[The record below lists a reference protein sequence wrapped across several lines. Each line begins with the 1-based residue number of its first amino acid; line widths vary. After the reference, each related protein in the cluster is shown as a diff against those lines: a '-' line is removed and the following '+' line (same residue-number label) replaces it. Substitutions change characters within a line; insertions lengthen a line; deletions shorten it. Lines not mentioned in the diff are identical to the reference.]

1 MFFPWF
7 LDSCSSAV
15 KVLARTVND
24 RVVQNALI
32 AALSIFFSEP
42 CVFKARTESSVHCRA
57 PVSWNLITLLI
68 NATTVLGT
76 MGYVLIERGH
86 SFLIRKKQEGG
97 GAVIIYVCFGAV
109 GKQEVRNINNNNNV
123 KLHIC
128 SSHVLCLE
136 FWIPSLQALTQS
148 PIPDE
153 TCASCPSARVAVA
166 ILFLIKLCAV

>member
-1 MFFPWF
+1 
-7 LDSCSSAV
+7 
-15 KVLARTVND
+15 
-24 RVVQNALI
+24 
-32 AALSIFFSEP
+32 
-42 CVFKARTESSVHCRA
+42 
-57 PVSWNLITLLI
+57 
-68 NATTVLGT
+68 
-76 MGYVLIERGH
+76 MGYVSIERGTTDH

-109 GKQEVRNINNNNNV
+109 RKQEVRNINNNNNNNV

>member
-1 MFFPWF
+1 MDTFFPWF

-42 CVFKARTESSVHCRA
+42 CVFKARTE
-57 PVSWNLITLLI
+57 LITLLI

-76 MGYVLIERGH
+76 MGYVSIERGTTDH

-109 GKQEVRNINNNNNV
+109 RKQEVRNINNNNNNV

-153 TCASCPSARVAVA
+153 TCASCPSARVA